1 LFSLQHLQNLNH
13 IESKLQDSMY
23 LVYDNAATPYSFYEG
38 KNCVNYGVASFVSLH
53 HTKPIGFGEGGLA
66 IIDKKFEKYVRESI
80 NFGMDEEK
88 NFTEFGSN
96 CKMSEISAAAILQ
109 WWDQFDI
116 DESNVFYPNRDAIGK
131 VLAAIEQDRDEFEDF
146 LIEQEIYE
154 RFKKETKNKNTIAQ
168 MEAENLNEYI
178 RMGYVGENGYL
189 NNKIKKPEWK
199 YKDISGKIRPPTS
212 LLVMDDVLGSTAL
225 SQSEA
230 FTKLCIQ
237 NRHIAPLSQPFD
249 DRQAL
254 GCSVIILSQV
264 YSSQNGIPRACR
276 ENATDLILFK
286 NRQKGAMEKIKQE
299 LAGAVEEDEFEQ
311 AYLYATEGKHD
322 NLCISFNADCPTKRY
337 RKNLNQFIIFP
348 SAEKECKCKTKKDI
362 KK

>member
-1 LFSLQHLQNLNH
+1 MK
-13 IESKLQDSMY
+13 IKKIKEYSK
-23 LVYDNAATPYSFYEG
+23 TP
-38 KNCVNYGVASFVSLH
+38 K
-53 HTKPIGFGEGGLA
+53 
-66 IIDKKFEKYVRESI
+66 ESI
-80 NFGMDEEK
+80 
-88 NFTEFGSN
+88 SN
-96 CKMSEISAAAILQ
+96 QYPTKKHSFKEPGIKIVVGTRGTGKSYTTAKIMLEAKKDKLFDVTYFITPTFDSNKAH
-109 WWDQFDI
+109 WDQFDI

>member
-1 LFSLQHLQNLNH
+1 MK
-13 IESKLQDSMY
+13 IKKIKEYSK
-23 LVYDNAATPYSFYEG
+23 TP
-38 KNCVNYGVASFVSLH
+38 K
-53 HTKPIGFGEGGLA
+53 
-66 IIDKKFEKYVRESI
+66 ESI
-80 NFGMDEEK
+80 
-88 NFTEFGSN
+88 SN
-96 CKMSEISAAAILQ
+96 QYPTKKHSFKEPGIKIVVGTRGTGKSYTTAKIMLEAKKDKLFDVTYFITPTFDSNKAH
-109 WWDQFDI
+109 WDQFDI
-116 DESNVFYPNRDAIGK
+116 DEANVFYPNRDAIGK
-131 VLAAIEQDRDEFEDF
+131 VLAAIEQDRDEFEDY
-146 LIEQEIYE
+146 LVEMEIYE
-154 RFKKETKNKNTIAQ
+154 RFKRETKNKNTIAQ

-230 FTKLCIQ
+230 FTKLCIM

-249 DRQAL
+249 NRQAL

-264 YSSQNGIPRACR
+264 YSAQNGIPRACR

-337 RKNLNQFIIFP
+337 RKNLNEFIIFP
-348 SAEKECKCKTKKDI
+348 DAEKECKCKTKTRNP
-362 KK
+362 

>member
-1 LFSLQHLQNLNH
+1 MK
-13 IESKLQDSMY
+13 IKKIKEYSK
-23 LVYDNAATPYSFYEG
+23 TP
-38 KNCVNYGVASFVSLH
+38 K
-53 HTKPIGFGEGGLA
+53 
-66 IIDKKFEKYVRESI
+66 ESI
-80 NFGMDEEK
+80 
-88 NFTEFGSN
+88 SN
-96 CKMSEISAAAILQ
+96 QYPTKKHSFKEPGIKIVVGTRGTGKSYTTAKIMLEAKKDKLFDVIYFITPTFDSNKAH
-109 WWDQFDI
+109 WDQFDI

-146 LIEQEIYE
+146 LIEKEIYE
-154 RFKKETKNKNTIAQ
+154 RFKRETKNKNTIAQ

-230 FTKLCIQ
+230 FTKLCIM

-249 DRQAL
+249 NRQAL

-264 YSSQNGIPRACR
+264 YSAQNGIPRACR

-299 LAGAVEEDEFEQ
+299 LAGAVDEDEFEQ

-322 NLCISFNADCPTKRY
+322 NLCISFNPDCPTKRY
-337 RKNLNQFIIFP
+337 RKNLNEFIIFP
-348 SAEKECKCKTKKDI
+348 DAEKECKCKTKTQNP
-362 KK
+362 

>member
-1 LFSLQHLQNLNH
+1 MK
-13 IESKLQDSMY
+13 IKKIKEYSK
-23 LVYDNAATPYSFYEG
+23 TP
-38 KNCVNYGVASFVSLH
+38 K
-53 HTKPIGFGEGGLA
+53 
-66 IIDKKFEKYVRESI
+66 ESI
-80 NFGMDEEK
+80 
-88 NFTEFGSN
+88 SN
-96 CKMSEISAAAILQ
+96 QYPTKKHSFKEPGIKIVVGTRGTGKSYTTAKIMLEAKKDKLFDVTYFITPTFDSNKAH
-109 WWDQFDI
+109 WDQFDI

-131 VLAAIEQDRDEFEDF
+131 VLAAIEQDRDEFEDY
-146 LIEQEIYE
+146 LVEMEIYE
-154 RFKKETKNKNTIAQ
+154 RFKRETKNKNTIAQ

-230 FTKLCIQ
+230 FTKLCIM

-249 DRQAL
+249 NRQAL

-264 YSSQNGIPRACR
+264 YSAQNGIPRACR

-337 RKNLNQFIIFP
+337 RKNLNEFIIFP
-348 SAEKECKCKTKKDI
+348 DAEKECKCKTKTRNP
-362 KK
+362 

>member
-1 LFSLQHLQNLNH
+1 MK
-13 IESKLQDSMY
+13 IKKIKEYSK
-23 LVYDNAATPYSFYEG
+23 TP
-38 KNCVNYGVASFVSLH
+38 K
-53 HTKPIGFGEGGLA
+53 
-66 IIDKKFEKYVRESI
+66 ESI
-80 NFGMDEEK
+80 
-88 NFTEFGSN
+88 SN
-96 CKMSEISAAAILQ
+96 QYPTKKHSFKEPGIKIVVGTRGTGKSYTTAKIMLEAKKDKLFDVTYFITPTFDSNKAH
-109 WWDQFDI
+109 WDQFDI
-116 DESNVFYPNRDAIGK
+116 DETNVFYPNRDAIGK
-131 VLAAIEQDRDEFEDF
+131 VLAAIEQDRDEFEDY
-146 LIEQEIYE
+146 LVEMEIYE
-154 RFKKETKNKNTIAQ
+154 RFKRETKNKNTIAQ

-230 FTKLCIQ
+230 FTKLCIM

-249 DRQAL
+249 NRQAL

-264 YSSQNGIPRACR
+264 YSAQNGIPRACR

-337 RKNLNQFIIFP
+337 RKNLNEFIIFP
-348 SAEKECKCKTKKDI
+348 DAEKECKCKTKTRNP
-362 KK
+362 